1 MPKLRFNYYT
11 KLSWTPVANE
21 VRDIQGTLWELC
33 NNLSKL
39 FIRKYSGFVAEE
51 YCKVL
56 EEFSPLPFLKETSYG
71 RTSCPK
77 NDESDLYYE
86 EIMNKYRQ
94 FSWISWKAPSWP
106 TWWTVATIPQTI
118 APLFARVPRGQIPDT
133 TIWFT

>member
-21 VRDIQGTLWELC
+21 VRDIQGTVWELC

-94 FSWISWKAPSWP
+94 FYFLNFPEG
-106 TWWTVATIPQTI
+106 TIL
-118 APLFARVPRGQIPDT
+118 AHMMNGCHYSPDNSSFVCT
-133 TIWFT
+133 SP

>member
-1 MPKLRFNYYT
+1 M
-11 KLSWTPVANE
+11 ANE
-21 VRDIQGTLWELC
+21 VRDIQGTVCELC

-39 FIRKYSGFVAEE
+39 FIRKCSGFVAEE

-94 FSWISWKAPSWP
+94 FYFLNFPEG
-106 TWWTVATIPQTI
+106 THDERL
-118 APLFARVPRGQIPDT
+118 PLFPRQ
-133 TIWFT
+133 